1 MLMHGEF
8 SEFKACLYKADWL
21 ILCSCSCL
29 TRPED
34 QLHLKTVKLL
44 QDATKLPPDTL
55 SKGNTVR
62 SGEVLFQAG
71 GISLRDERTTYSLA
85 VL

>member
-1 MLMHGEF
+1 M
-8 SEFKACLYKADWL
+8 
-21 ILCSCSCL
+21 
-29 TRPED
+29 
-34 QLHLKTVKLL
+34 KLL

-71 GISLRDERTTYSLA
+71 GISLRGERTNICSCGALNCA
-85 VL
+85 QSIERLQI